1 MRKIPLNSSSR
12 IIETITCQDEYEA
25 EKLKWI
31 LSTNSEEH
39 KPKNIFTI
47 SESELIIVLNDESS
61 HSIMISDKESVVRL
75 QRTIHMILFYGK
87 KPMSVLAHR
96 NLVQIIVE

>member
-12 IIETITCQDEYEA
+12 KIETITCQDEYEA

-39 KPKNIFTI
+39 KPKHIFTI
-47 SESELIIVLNDESS
+47 SESELIIVLNDDSS
-61 HSIMISDKESVVRL
+61 HSITISDKESVARL
-75 QRTIHMILFYGK
+75 QRTIHMILFHSK
-87 KPMSVLAHR
+87 KPMSVLTHR
-96 NLVQIIVE
+96 NLVQIEVE

>member
-12 IIETITCQDEYEA
+12 KIETIACQDEYEA

-39 KPKNIFTI
+39 KPKHIFTI
-47 SESELIIVLNDESS
+47 SESELIIVLNDDSS
-61 HSIMISDKESVVRL
+61 HSITISDKESVARL
-75 QRTIHMILFYGK
+75 QRTIHMILFHGK

-96 NLVQIIVE
+96 NLVQIEVE